1 MGNCGIDVRTLSK
14 TKACAAGKSSTMV
27 RLDRMPPA
35 HAETELLKYEFPT
48 RRGGSPGCS
57 PARPTG
63 TVHASELPMLAGL
76 VNELN
81 TREICSSLA
90 VTPMTNVIF

>member
-1 MGNCGIDVRTLSK
+1 MRISD
-14 TKACAAGKSSTMV
+14 AARWFAWV
-27 RLDRMPPA
+27 
-35 HAETELLKYEFPT
+35 F
-48 RRGGSPGCS
+48 
-57 PARPTG
+57 ARP

-90 VTPMTNVIF
+90 VTPMSARLLGVGCSY

>member
-35 HAETELLKYEFPT
+35 HAETELLGCEFPA
-48 RRGGSPGCS
+48 RRGGFAWLVF
-57 PARPTG
+57 ARP

-81 TREICSSLA
+81 SK
-90 VTPMTNVIF
+90 